1 MITQITCPNCGTP
14 YRAEVHQ
21 LVDARRTPEL
31 KQLLLNGSLNV
42 AVCPNCGAGGQMSSI
57 LAYHDADHE
66 LFMIYL
72 PQELHLNQVQ
82 REQMIGRMTQDALN
96 SLPPEE
102 RRAYILQPQMI
113 INMQTFMEKVLET
126 EGITKEMIER
136 QQKQVELLRTLVQ
149 ADQDVQDY
157 LIKERIKEIDE
168 TFFAML
174 QSFVDAAAQAND
186 EKQTVA
192 LTNLRA
198 RLMTETAV
206 GRRLEQRQIAIHKL
220 SRDAKKQGGLSPQLL
235 AQHVI
240 ANQEDEDV
248 VQSLVM
254 AGQGALRYE
263 FFGELTAAIEAAEKK
278 GDKTTTARLTRYRT
292 SFLEIFEEMQNASRQ
307 VLDEATQ
314 TLQLLLDA
322 PDKATAV
329 REHADKLDEAF
340 MYVLSAR
347 MAEAEQKGRQADT
360 AALAEI
366 QEAIIGLVEDQMPPE
381 IQLINHLV
389 QAETPAQEAAIL
401 DANRDL
407 LSPELVAMI
416 DQIITQSTQAGQ
428 PELNGRLQAIKAA
441 IQSRLVN
448 S

>member
-31 KQLLLNGSLNV
+31 KQQLLNGALNV

-82 REQMIGRMTQDALN
+82 REQMIGRMTQDVTN

-136 QQKQVELLRTLVQ
+136 QQKQVELLRTLAQ

-157 LIKERIKEIDE
+157 LLKERINEIDE

-186 EKQTVA
+186 EKQMVA

-198 RLMTETAV
+198 RLMMETAV

-220 SRDAKKQGGLSPQLL
+220 SREAKKQGGLSPQLL

-240 ANQEDEDV
+240 ANQENEDV
-248 VQSLVM
+248 VQALVM

-263 FFGELTAAIEAAEKK
+263 FFGELTAAIEAAEKQ
-278 GDKTTTARLTRYRT
+278 GDNTTAQRLSQYRAD
-292 SFLEIFEEMQNASRQ
+292 FLEIHEEMQNASRQ
-307 VLDEATQ
+307 VLDEAVQ

-329 REHADKLDEAF
+329 RQHADKLDEAF

-347 MAEAEQKGRQADT
+347 MAEAEQKGHQADF
-360 AALAEI
+360 AALNEI

-389 QAETPAQEAAIL
+389 QAESPAQQAAIL
-401 DANRDL
+401 DANRQM

-416 DQIITQSTQAGQ
+416 DQIMTQSTAAGQ
-428 PELNGRLQAIKAA
+428 PELNDRLQAIKAA
-441 IQSRLVN
+441 IQSRLVRQ
-448 S
+448 

>member
-1 MITQITCPNCGTP
+1 MITQLTCPNCGTP

-31 KQLLLNGSLNV
+31 KQRLLNGALNV
-42 AVCPNCGAGGQMSSI
+42 AVCPNCGAGGQLSSI

-72 PQELHLNQVQ
+72 PQELHLNQMQ
-82 REQMIGRMTQDALN
+82 REQMIGRMTQDVTN

-113 INMQTFMEKVLET
+113 INMQTFLEKVLET

-136 QQKQVELLRTLVQ
+136 QQKQVELLQTLAR
-149 ADQDVQDY
+149 ADKDVQDY
-157 LIKERIKEIDE
+157 LLKERIKEIDE

-174 QSFVDAAAQAND
+174 QSFVDAAAQANN
-186 EKQTVA
+186 EKEMVA

-220 SRDAKKQGGLSPQLL
+220 SREAKQQGGLSPQLL
-235 AQHVI
+235 AKHVI

-248 VQSLVM
+248 VPAIVM

-263 FFGELTAAIEAAEKK
+263 FFSELTAAIEAAEKK
-278 GDKTTTARLTRYRT
+278 GDKATAVRLTNYREE
-292 SFLEIFEEMQNASRQ
+292 FLKIYEEMQNASRQ
-307 VLDEATQ
+307 VLGEANQ
-314 TLQLLLDA
+314 TIQLLLDA

-329 REHADKLDEAF
+329 RQHADKLDEAF

-347 MAEAEQKGRQADT
+347 MAEAEQKGRQADF

-366 QEAIIGLVEDQMPPE
+366 QEAIMGLVEDQMPPE

-389 QAETPAQEAAIL
+389 QAESPAQEAAIL

-407 LSPELVAMI
+407 LSPELVAVI
-416 DQIITQSTQAGQ
+416 DQIITQSTEAGQ
-428 PELNGRLQAIKAA
+428 PELNGRLQAIKTA
-441 IQSRLVN
+441 IQSRLLN

>member
-1 MITQITCPNCGTP
+1 MITQITCPNCGAP

-31 KQLLLNGSLNV
+31 KQRLLNGSLNM

-82 REQMIGRMTQDALN
+82 REQLIGRMTQDVTN

-136 QQKQVELLRTLVQ
+136 QQKQVELLRTLMQ
-149 ADQDVQDY
+149 ADRDVQDY

-186 EKQTVA
+186 EKQMVMM
-192 LTNLRA
+192 TNLRA

-220 SRDAKKQGGLSPQLL
+220 SREAKQQGGLSPQLL
-235 AQHVI
+235 AKHVI

-248 VQSLVM
+248 VQALVM

-263 FFGELTAAIEAAEKK
+263 FFGELTAAIETAEKK
-278 GDKTTTARLTRYRT
+278 GDKATAVRLTQYRT
-292 SFLEIFEEMQNASRQ
+292 SFLEVFEEMQNASRQ
-307 VLDEATQ
+307 VLGEANQ

-322 PDKATAV
+322 PDKAAAV
-329 REHADKLDEAF
+329 RQHAAKLDEAF

-347 MAEAEQKGRQADT
+347 LAEAEQKGRQADA

-366 QEAIIGLVEDQMPPE
+366 QEAIIGLVEDQMLPE
-381 IQLINHLV
+381 IQLINHLIE
-389 QAETPAQEAAIL
+389 AETPAQEAAIL
-401 DANRDL
+401 DANREF

-416 DQIITQSTQAGQ
+416 DQIITQATQSGQ

-441 IQSRLVN
+441 IQSRLVK

>member
-14 YRAEVHQ
+14 YRTEVHQ
-21 LVDARRTPEL
+21 LVDARYTPEL
-31 KQLLLNGSLNV
+31 KQRLLSGSLNV

-72 PQELHLNQVQ
+72 PQELHLNQMQ
-82 REQMIGRMTQDALN
+82 REQMIGRMTQDVMN

-136 QQKQVELLRTLVQ
+136 QQKQVELLRTLIQ

-157 LIKERIKEIDE
+157 LIKERVSEIDE

-186 EKQTVA
+186 EKQMVA

-198 RLMTETAV
+198 RLMMETAV

-220 SRDAKKQGGLSPQLL
+220 SREAKQQGGLSPQLL
-235 AQHVI
+235 AKHVI

-248 VQSLVM
+248 VQALVM

-263 FFGELTAAIEAAEKK
+263 FFSELTTAIEAAEKK
-278 GDKTTTARLTRYRT
+278 GDKTTAVRLTNYRT

-307 VLDEATQ
+307 VLGEANQ

-329 REHADKLDEAF
+329 RQHADKLDEAF

-347 MAEAEQKGRQADT
+347 LAEAEQKGQQADF

-366 QEAIIGLVEDQMPPE
+366 QESLIGMVEDQMPPE
-381 IQLINHLV
+381 IQFINHLIE
-389 QAETPAQEAAIL
+389 AETSAEEAAIL
-401 DANRDL
+401 DANRDF

-416 DQIITQSTQAGQ
+416 DQIITQATQSGQ

-441 IQSRLVN
+441 IQQRL
-448 S
+448 

>member
-1 MITQITCPNCGTP
+1 MITQLTCPNCGAP

-21 LVDARRTPEL
+21 LVDARHTPEL
-31 KQLLLNGSLNV
+31 KQRLLNGSLNV
-42 AVCPNCGAGGQMSSI
+42 AVCPNCGAGGQLSSI

-72 PQELHLNQVQ
+72 PQELHLNQMQ
-82 REQMIGRMTQDALN
+82 REQMIGRMTQEVMNA
-96 SLPPEE
+96 LPPEE

-136 QQKQVELLRTLVQ
+136 QQKQVELLRTLVR
-149 ADQDVQDY
+149 ADKDVQDY
-157 LIKERIKEIDE
+157 LLKDRMREIDE

-186 EKQTVA
+186 EKQMVA

-206 GRRLEQRQIAIHKL
+206 GRRLEQRQIAVHKL
-220 SRDAKKQGGLSPQLL
+220 SREAKQQGGLSPQLL
-235 AQHVI
+235 AKHVI

-248 VQSLVM
+248 VQALVI

-263 FFGELTAAIEAAEKK
+263 FFSELTAAIEAAEKK
-278 GDKTTTARLTRYRT
+278 GDKATAVRLTNYREE
-292 SFLEIFEEMQNASRQ
+292 FLKIYEEMQNASRQ
-307 VLDEATQ
+307 VLSEANQ
-314 TLQLLLDA
+314 TIQLLLDA

-329 REHADKLDEAF
+329 RQHADKLDEAF

-347 MAEAEQKGRQADT
+347 LAEAEQKGRKADV
-360 AALAEI
+360 AALTEV

-381 IQLINHLV
+381 IQLINDLM
-389 QAETPAQEAAIL
+389 QAETSAQEAALL

-416 DQIITQSTQAGQ
+416 DQIMNQTNIQ
-428 PELNGRLQAIKAA
+428 PELNGRLQAIKRA
-441 IQSRLVN
+441 IQQRL
-448 S
+448 

>member
-1 MITQITCPNCGTP
+1 MFTQITCPNCGTP

-21 LVDARRTPEL
+21 LIDTRRTPEL
-31 KQLLLNGSLNV
+31 KQRLLSGNLNV
-42 AVCPNCGAGGQMSSI
+42 AVCPNCGAGGQLSSI
-57 LAYHDADHE
+57 LVYHDPDHE
-66 LFMIYL
+66 LFMIYV
-72 PQELHLNQVQ
+72 PQELHLEQMQ
-82 REQMIGRMTQDALN
+82 REQMIGRMTQDVMN

-136 QQKQVELLRTLVQ
+136 QQKQAELLQTLAR
-149 ADQDVQDY
+149 ADKDVQDH
-157 LIKERIKEIDE
+157 LLKERASEIDD

-186 EKQTVA
+186 ENQLVA

-198 RLMTETAV
+198 RLMVETAA
-206 GRRLEQRQIAIHKL
+206 GRRMEQRQIAIHKL
-220 SRDAKKQGGLSPQLL
+220 SQEAKKQGGLSPQLL
-235 AQHVI
+235 AKHVI

-248 VQSLVM
+248 VQALVT

-263 FFGELTAAIEAAEKK
+263 FFGELTTAIEAAEKK
-278 GDKTTTARLTRYRT
+278 GDKAAAARLTNYRT
-292 SFLEIFEEMQNASRQ
+292 TFLEIYDEMQNASRQ
-307 VLDEATQ
+307 ILDEAMQ

-322 PDKATAV
+322 PDKETAV
-329 REHADKLDEAF
+329 RQYADKLDEAF

-347 MAEAEQKGRQADT
+347 LAEAEQKGKQEDM
-360 AALAEI
+360 AALSEI

-381 IQLINHLV
+381 IQLINDLM
-389 QAETPAQEAAIL
+389 QAESPAAEAAML
-401 DANRDL
+401 DAHREL

-416 DQIITQSTQAGQ
+416 DQIMNQSTEAGQ
-428 PELNGRLQAIKAA
+428 TELNGRLQQIKTA
-441 IQSRLVN
+441 IQARLL
-448 S
+448 SQ